1 MGFDLVTPALM
12 LANEVRIGISK
23 LADKTR
29 DKSRRIP
36 IALDGPGPRGHLE
49 P

>member
-1 MGFDLVTPALM
+1 MGFDLVTPVLM

-23 LADKTR
+23 LVDKQR
-29 DKSRRIP
+29 DKSQRIP
-36 IALDGPGPRGHLE
+36 IALDGPGPQGHLE